1 MCSPARPSDCFS
13 FSSARRRSAKKSSV
27 RKRQKAKQH
36 VRGGIG
42 EDHEAEELV
51 LCKLK
56 SQTWHSIWHSNT
68 FPSKF
73 FLVFSFFPILSSYAD
88 GILHISGISQ
98 KCGKLKDFQ
107 SHHKFLFEVSFW
119 HF

>member
-1 MCSPARPSDCFS
+1 MRKNWFCANSKAKLGIPFGILILFQVSS
-13 FSSARRRSAKKSSV
+13 FSS
-27 RKRQKAKQH
+27 
-36 VRGGIG
+36 
-42 EDHEAEELV
+42 
-51 LCKLK
+51 
-56 SQTWHSIWHSNT
+56 
-68 FPSKF
+68 F
-73 FLVFSFFPILSSYAD
+73 FFFPILSSYAD

>member
-1 MCSPARPSDCFS
+1 MVCSVGACPDKLGSHRRAQVKHAHPARPSVCFS
-13 FSSARRRSAKKSSV
+13 FSSAWRRSATKSSV

-56 SQTWHSIWHSNT
+56 SQTWHTIWYSNT

-73 FLVFSFFPILSSYAD
+73 FFPD
-88 GILHISGISQ
+88 GILHISGFSGISQ
-98 KCGKLKDFQ
+98 
-107 SHHKFLFEVSFW
+107 
-119 HF
+119 